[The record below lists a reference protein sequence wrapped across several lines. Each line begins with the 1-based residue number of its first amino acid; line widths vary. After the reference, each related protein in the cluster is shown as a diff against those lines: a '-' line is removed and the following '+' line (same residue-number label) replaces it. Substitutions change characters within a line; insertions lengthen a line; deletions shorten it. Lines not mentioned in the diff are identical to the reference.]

1 MPSLRIYW
9 QMSPRPGE
17 RAQPSTGLQ
26 GGRTG
31 PGHKPCPAGKEDG
44 VLEQSSQQAW
54 FSPNPQT
61 VAAVR
66 DFLRDCLPTVDP
78 DLVHTA
84 TLLASEI
91 AANVVE
97 HAQTD
102 YEVRVRQSEQV
113 LRVEIADGSSVI
125 PAVRDLAVDADRG
138 RGLQLLAGL
147 ADAWGVEE
155 APTGKDVWFELV
167 LEAQSEERRR
177 AGA

>member
-1 MPSLRIYW
+1 MR
-9 QMSPRPGE
+9 E
-17 RAQPSTGLQ
+17 QP
-26 GGRTG
+26 
-31 PGHKPCPAGKEDG
+31 
-44 VLEQSSQQAW
+44 SQQAS
-54 FSPNPQT
+54 FFPDPQT

-66 DFLRDCLPTVDP
+66 QFLRDCLPDVDP
-78 DLVHTA
+78 DVVHTA

-97 HAQTD
+97 HARTEYQ
-102 YEVRVRQSEQV
+102 VRVRRSERN

-138 RGLQLLAGL
+138 RGLLLLAGL

-167 LEAQSEERRR
+167 LPAPSFTEAKTGS
-177 AGA
+177 ATT